1 MIVLVGVRG
10 TDNKSKEGHNHDHPV
25 VLTALSK
32 STGPALTIVHAEHC
46 TIWGWGSG
54 VANYFIAVLD
64 VCSYY
69 RSQKMAVK
77 CLNLHSCLIG

>member
-32 STGPALTIVHAEHC
+32 STGPALTIVHADHC
-46 TIWGWGSG
+46 TIWGWGEWG
-54 VANYFIAVLD
+54 
-64 VCSYY
+64 
-69 RSQKMAVK
+69 
-77 CLNLHSCLIG
+77 G

>member
-46 TIWGWGSG
+46 TIWGWGEWG
-54 VANYFIAVLD
+54 GYLLH
-64 VCSYY
+64 C
-69 RSQKMAVK
+69 
-77 CLNLHSCLIG
+77 CLGCVQLLQIPEDGSKVS